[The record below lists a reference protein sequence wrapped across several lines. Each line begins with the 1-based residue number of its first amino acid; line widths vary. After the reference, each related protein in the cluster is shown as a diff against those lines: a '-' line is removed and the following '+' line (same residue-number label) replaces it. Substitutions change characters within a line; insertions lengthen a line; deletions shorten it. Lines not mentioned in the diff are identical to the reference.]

1 MQTSKIRILIV
12 DDDFEML
19 EMYRDLF
26 EIEGFE
32 MVASSSP
39 LEALEIYKNNKNIKI
54 IISDSNMR
62 EMSGLDFLRSLKE
75 LYKTIPIFYIV
86 TGDLDHSEES
96 IKLLGGHGLVLKP
109 FDLDEILIKIRAD
122 LKI

>member
-1 MQTSKIRILIV
+1 MGST
-12 DDDFEML
+12 
-19 EMYRDLF
+19 
-26 EIEGFE
+26 EGQ
-32 MVASSSP
+32 
-39 LEALEIYKNNKNIKI
+39 KKNKNIKL

-86 TGDLDHSEES
+86 TGDLDHSEEN

>member
-26 EIEGFE
+26 EVEGFE
-32 MVASSSP
+32 MVTSSSP
-39 LEALEIYKNNKNIKI
+39 IEALEIYKKNKNIKL

-86 TGDLDHSEES
+86 TGDLDHSEEN